1 MVALFPYSK
10 GILLGLG
17 SSCLRGF
24 SGVYVGFLHALPVLL
39 PSKTSFINEVFL
51 KKRCDGLCKDKA
63 GYKHIGK
70 ETDFNVIPAYMLEL
84 FYCVTAMKHAFTQH
98 KALVRLCETSRKQ
111 LKLHRDQ

>member
-51 KKRCDGLCKDKA
+51 KKGVM
-63 GYKHIGK
+63 GYAKTKLGI
-70 ETDFNVIPAYMLEL
+70 NILE
-84 FYCVTAMKHAFTQH
+84 K
-98 KALVRLCETSRKQ
+98 
-111 LKLHRDQ
+111 KLISM